1 MKTNTIKRFITI
13 AAAVAITFAIGAG
26 SVYAQGGPLVPN
38 GSDNGNGTIT
48 DGGLVWLKNA
58 NCFGTQNWQ
67 TAMNSAAGL
76 QSGSCGLTDKST
88 AGQWRLP
95 TKEEL
100 QRRQQN
106 KSGFNNVQ
114 ANYYW
119 SSSSYSFYTDYAWF
133 VGMGYG
139 GMFGYGKSYSF
150 YVWPVRAG
158 Q

>member
-26 SVYAQGGPLVPN
+26 SVYAG
-38 GSDNGNGTIT
+38 DNGNGTIT

-114 ANYYW
+114 AEYYW
-119 SSSSYSFYTDYAWF
+119 SSSSYAGNTSLAWY
-133 VGMGYG
+133 VYMGSGNVNY
-139 GMFGYGKSYSF
+139 FLKSNLF
-150 YVWPVRAG
+150 YVLPVRAG